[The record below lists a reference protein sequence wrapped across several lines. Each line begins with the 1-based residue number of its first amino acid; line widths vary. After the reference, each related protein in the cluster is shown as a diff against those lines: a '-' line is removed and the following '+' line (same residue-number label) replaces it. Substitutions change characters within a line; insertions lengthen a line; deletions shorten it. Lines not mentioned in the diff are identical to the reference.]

1 MAVLITPNGDV
12 ILRGDLIELTGLI
25 VNADIKAA
33 AGIAASKCQRGP
45 VIFVRQTGEAVTETI
60 IALFCKG
67 LTGTVK
73 NFTVSNLTANGG
85 AATVTVDLRKNG
97 VTMLSAVVT
106 LDSTKAAFSA
116 NKGTLSVVALADGDY
131 LTVVITAIPNG
142 TDALAS
148 GVFAQIQWDED
159 YLQ

>member
-45 VIFVRQTGEAVTETI
+45 VINVFQSGTAVDETI
-60 IALFCKG
+60 IAFFCKG

-73 NFTVSNLTANGG
+73 NFTVSNVTANAG
-85 AATVTVDLRKNG
+85 ASTVTVDLQKNG

-106 LDSTKAAFSA
+106 LNSGKVAFSETE
-116 NKGTLSVVALADGDY
+116 GTLSVVALADGDY
-131 LTVVITAIPNG
+131 LTVVINATQNG

-148 GVFAQIQWDED
+148 GVFAQIQFDED
-159 YLQ
+159 YLA